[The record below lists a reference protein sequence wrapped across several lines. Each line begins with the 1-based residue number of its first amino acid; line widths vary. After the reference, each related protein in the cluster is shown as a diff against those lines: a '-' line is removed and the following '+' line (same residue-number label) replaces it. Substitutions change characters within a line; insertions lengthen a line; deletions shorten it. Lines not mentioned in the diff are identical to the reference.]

1 MVTKKELKKQLINL
15 GIEPGMILEVHSSL
29 SSFGELEGGAITV
42 IDTLK
47 ELVTTD
53 GSIFMPALRLS
64 RELELTKEDKELG
77 ITVKIKVLDRDEKKT
92 AMGIVADTFRN
103 LPDTYTGTNIRFF
116 NQVSGIRHVLNSIPC
131 FYRRMSGLH

>member
-1 MVTKKELKKQLINL
+1 MVNKTGILRTKEGLKKLVTKNELKNQLLKL

-29 SSFGELEGGAITV
+29 SSFGELDDGAITV

-47 ELVTTD
+47 ELVTVE

-64 RELELTKEDKELG
+64 RELELTEEDRELG

-92 AMGIVADTFRN
+92 AMGIVADTFRS
-103 LPDTYTGTNIRFF
+103 LPDTYTGKIR
-116 NQVSGIRHVLNSIPC
+116 
-131 FYRRMSGLH
+131 